1 MDCDED
7 SEVRLRRSAKACHD
21 WLVTSGH
28 KEVGDMQAR
37 ALVP

>member
-7 SEVRLRRSAKACHD
+7 SEVRLRHSAKVCHD

-28 KEVGDMQAR
+28 KGVGDMQAR